1 MWYHR
6 YWLVGCVWFGVW
18 CSVTISGERREEVQ
32 EALRQLTADV
42 YPEKSAEG
50 QALRQA
56 WPRRLAEQLQQANR
70 RSSEEW
76 QRLQSREEW
85 EAFRLQKLQRLRQG
99 LNIPEAP
106 PKPRRTVVTG
116 TIAGEGYRIE
126 KLVYESRPG
135 LWVSA
140 NLYLP
145 QQRRGRPAGLIL
157 VHSHHTPKWHGELQD
172 MGIVWAKAGAA
183 VLVPDLL
190 GHGERRIHPF
200 VDEKSFPGPFRPGR
214 QDYYFRYNLALQL
227 YLLGETLMG
236 WMVHDLRCGVSVLLD
251 HAGVDEKRIGILGS
265 VAGGGD
271 VAAVT
276 AAVDE
281 RIKAAVIF
289 NFGGPEPEDPYPLPE
304 DAEASFP
311 YAGSGSWES
320 TRNLIRSAGDGF
332 LPWVI
337 VGSIAPRGL
346 CYAHEFSWDRQ
357 RDPVWKR
364 LQRIW
369 NWYGA
374 EKQLRSAQGKGRLTG
389 KPPESTHCTHIGAVH
404 RQAGVYQALEAWFG
418 LKPPEAE
425 NTQRYSAAELTCWT
439 PQARQTLQ
447 PQPWEEWLPR
457 YAALQEPRQPS
468 DKPLPNAE
476 VLWQRWCQQHKQ
488 PVSAVPTSQVVRQQ
502 PWPGGVAHW
511 VLLRNLDGMP
521 IPVLFLSPPQADWQ
535 GHVVLVVCSQG
546 KASFLKEKAA
556 GIARLLQRGIAV
568 CLVDVRDTGE
578 TATSRTP
585 GRTSA
590 STSHAA
596 TALMLGMA
604 VEEFRLFDLLAVYHW
619 LRRAVGADLRLN
631 RKVERLALWG
641 ENLAPCQPADML
653 VAVPW
658 DAPQLPPFA
667 DPSGPRLALMLSGVC
682 SDVEAVYAAG
692 DLATYRSV
700 LESPFV
706 YLPLAAIRPGLLR
719 RESEGTDRDTP
730 ALALLSR
737 ARALRLEALVNS
749 RNQAYSQKELGSL
762 LSPLAKQRP
771 ASKPDFPA
779 RFVVQSDRS
788 SAEVIADWLVRCLT
802 P

>member
-6 YWLVGCVWFGVW
+6 YLLMGGVCVGTLCGIAV
-18 CSVTISGERREEVQ
+18 SGDREEVR
-32 EALRQLTADV
+32 EALRRLPADV
-42 YPEKSAEG
+42 YPEKLAEG

-56 WPRRLAEQLQQANR
+56 WPRLLAEQLHQGNH
-70 RSSEEW
+70 RSSQEW

-85 EAFRLQKLQRLRQG
+85 EAFRRDKLHRLRQALG
-99 LNIPEAP
+99 IPESP
-106 PKPRRTVVTG
+106 PKPGRIVVTG
-116 TIAGEGYRIE
+116 TISGEGYRVE

-135 LWVSA
+135 LWNSA

-145 QQRRGRPAGLIL
+145 QRQEGRPAGLLL
-157 VHSHHTPKWHGELQD
+157 VHSHHTPKGHSELQD
-172 MGIVWAKAGAA
+172 MGILWAKAGAA

-200 VDEKSFPGPFRPGR
+200 VDGKSFSGPFRPSR
-214 QDYYFRYNLALQL
+214 QDYYFRYNLGLQL

-236 WMVHDLRCGVSVLLD
+236 WMVHDLRCGVSVLLE
-251 HAGVDEKRIGILGS
+251 HAGVDRQRIGILGS

-281 RIKAAVIF
+281 RIRAAVIF
-289 NFGGPEPEDPYPLPE
+289 NFGGPEPEDLYPLPE
-304 DAEASFP
+304 DAETSFP

-320 TRNLIRSAGDGF
+320 TRNLIRSADDGF

-346 CYAHEFSWDRQ
+346 CYAHEFSWDSQ

-369 NWYGA
+369 GWYGA
-374 EKQLRSAQGKGRLTG
+374 EKQLRSARGHGRLTG
-389 KPPESTHCTHIGAVH
+389 QPPESTHCTHIGAVH
-404 RQAGVYQALEAWFG
+404 RQKGVYQALESWFG
-418 LKPPEAE
+418 LKPPAAE
-425 NTQRYSAAELTCWT
+425 NTQRYSTAELTCWT
-439 PQARQTLQ
+439 AQARQTLQ
-447 PQPWEEWLPR
+447 PQPWEQWLPR
-457 YAALQEPRQPS
+457 YAAVQEQRQPF
-468 DKPLPNAE
+468 DKPLPDAQT
-476 VLWQRWCQQHKQ
+476 LWQSWCQRHNR
-488 PVSAVPTSQVVRQQ
+488 PVSAVPAGRVIRQQ
-502 PWPGGVAHW
+502 LWPGGVAYW

-521 IPVLFLSPPQADWQ
+521 IPVLFLLPQADWR
-535 GHVVLVVCSQG
+535 GHGVLVVCSQG

-556 GIARLLQRGIAV
+556 GVARLLQRGIAV
-568 CLVDVRDTGE
+568 CLVDVRDSGE
-578 TATSRTP
+578 TATNQTP

-604 VEEFRLFDLLAVYHW
+604 VEELRMFDLLAVYRW
-619 LRRAVGADLRLN
+619 LRSAAGKELELN

-641 ENLAPCQPADML
+641 DSLTPCQSSDKP

-658 DAPQLPPFA
+658 DAPQVPPFA
-667 DPSGPRLALMLSGVC
+667 DPSAPRLALMLSGVC
-682 SDVEAVYAAG
+682 SDIEAVYAVG
-692 DLATYRSV
+692 DLATYHSV

-706 YLPLAAIRPGLLR
+706 YLPLAALRPGLLR
-719 RESEGTDRDTP
+719 GEPEGTGRDTP
-730 ALALLSR
+730 ALVLLSR
-737 ARALRLEALVNS
+737 ARAVRLEALVNS
-749 RNQAYSQKELGSL
+749 RNQAWSQKGLDSL
-762 LSPLAKQRP
+762 LGPLAKHRP
-771 ASKPDFPA
+771 ASGKTSAPLLK
-779 RFVVQSDRS
+779 VQSERS
-788 SAEVIADWLVRCLT
+788 SAEAAADWLVQHLT